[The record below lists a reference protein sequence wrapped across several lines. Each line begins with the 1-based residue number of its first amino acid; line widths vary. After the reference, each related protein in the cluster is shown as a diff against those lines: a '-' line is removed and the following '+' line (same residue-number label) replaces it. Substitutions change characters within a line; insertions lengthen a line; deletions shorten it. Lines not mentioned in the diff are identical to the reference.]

1 MALDWYVR
9 LPSIHA
15 RAATRALTNFIAHG
29 VFDFESDE
37 VETGQWTLG
46 CRDVDAD
53 AAFRITPIGPRRRES
68 CAIDIVF
75 VLIPVAC
82 DPPENPAGNAAFEI
96 DPIAAQKVADKVNA
110 SADSMNLFRFELA

>member
-53 AAFRITPIGPRRRES
+53 AAFRTKPIGPRRRES

-75 VLIPVAC
+75 VLVLVPCHA
-82 DPPENPAGNAAFEI
+82 PENPAGNAAFKI
-96 DPIAAQKVADKVNA
+96 DPIAEQEIADKVNA
-110 SADSMNLFRFELA
+110 SGDSMNLFYFQLT